1 MGLKKFGGRAIF
13 FWEGG
18 GGGIYIS
25 FFEGGARVGSK
36 KNVGFIFA
44 MAQIRRIGNDHQ
56 TPFWH
61 VLLVVVVVVEVS
73 SGDAKR
79 KQAATC
85 TIHLGPPIFLQIL
98 DPL

>member
-1 MGLKKFGGRAIF
+1 MVSLSSDNNK
-13 FWEGG
+13 
-18 GGGIYIS
+18 S
-25 FFEGGARVGSK
+25 
-36 KNVGFIFA
+36 GFIPSLIFA
-44 MAQIRRIGNDHQ
+44 MAKIRRIGHDHQ
-56 TPFWH
+56 APFWH
-61 VLLVVVVVVEVS
+61 VVVVLVVEVS

>member
-1 MGLKKFGGRAIF
+1 MIPYLFCGYMRSVG
-13 FWEGG
+13 
-18 GGGIYIS
+18 
-25 FFEGGARVGSK
+25 FEGFVF
-36 KNVGFIFA
+36 NPLFVVFA
-44 MAQIRRIGNDHQ
+44 MAKIRRIGHDHEA
-56 TPFWH
+56 PFWH
-61 VLLVVVVVVEVS
+61 LLVVLLLEVS